1 MESQTAPNPEHV
13 LVIDDDVELCN
24 LVSRF
29 LVREG
34 FQIDAVNGGAQG
46 IEKALSGNYALVV
59 LDVMMPEMSG
69 FDVLRRIRAE
79 SPMPVLMLT
88 ARGDAL
94 DRVLG
99 LEMGADD
106 YLPKPFSPPELAARI
121 RAILRRAKPTQPAP
135 TDTQATIAI
144 GDIELDSGARVV
156 RNGHQLVNLTSVEFD
171 LLEVLMRAA
180 GQVVNREKLT
190 RDILGREF
198 SPFDRSIDTHVCNLR
213 KKIGPLEDGS
223 DRIKGVRGI
232 GYLYAL
238 PVRHRLGN

>member
-1 MESQTAPNPEHV
+1 METQTAQTSEHV

-46 IEKALSGNYALVV
+46 IEKALSGDYALVV
-59 LDVMMPEMSG
+59 

-121 RAILRRAKPTQPAP
+121 RAILRRAKPGPAS
-135 TDTQATIAI
+135 THGANTTLAV
-144 GDIELDSGARVV
+144 GDIELDSGSRVV
-156 RNGHQLVNLTSVEFD
+156 RHGHQLINLTTVEFD

-213 KKIGPLEDGS
+213 KKIGPLSDGT

-238 PVRHRLGN
+238 PVRHRA